1 MIKKLKGKNPFKV
14 GAILL
19 GILILLAGIIT
30 PMFVVKI
37 STGHVGLVYS
47 PSGGVKE
54 ETLNEGWHLV
64 GLFEKVIEYPT
75 RLQTVTYK
83 DMILSTKDGKNISA
97 DLSYTYKV
105 DPTKVVS
112 IFKEFGNIKVE
123 DIEQGYLEK
132 RMLASARKAVSQYDI
147 LGVYGEDSS
156 RAALEIQQIFS
167 EDVADIGFMISDTT
181 LGAPKPD
188 EKTQAAIDSRIQAS
202 QETEKKKIELENEK
216 IEAEKKKVVADGE
229 AQKKLIEAKADAE
242 ANRIVSESITPEV
255 LKQMEMKARIKH
267 GWITVNGA
275 AAVVESK

>member
-1 MIKKLKGKNPFKV
+1 MTSRKPFIV
-14 GAILL
+14 GGGIVAAVILAFL
-19 GILILLAGIIT
+19 IIL
-30 PMFVVKI
+30 PMFIEKI
-37 STGHVGLVYS
+37 PTGHVGLVYS
-47 PSGGVKE
+47 PSGGVE
-54 ETLNEGWHLV
+54 EDTLKEGWHVV
-64 GLFEKVIEYPT
+64 GLFDKVIEYPT

-83 DMILSTKDGKNISA
+83 DMVLSTKDGKNISA
-97 DLSYTYKV
+97 DLSYSYKV
-105 DPTKVVS
+105 DPTKAVS

-156 RAALEIQQIFS
+156 KAALEIQQIFS
-167 EDVADIGFMISDTT
+167 EDVQDLGFMISDAT

-216 IEAEKKKVVADGE
+216 IEAEKKKVIADGE

-242 ANRIVSESITPEV
+242 ANKIVSESITPEV
-255 LKQMEMKARIKH
+255 LEQMEMKARIKH

-275 AAVVESK
+275 SAVVESK